1 MERRTEIRFRFQSTF
16 WYDISPTGAGGI
28 DAVGHYTS
36 DTAFFSAEC
45 DTNGVYAALSQ
56 SGNRWEFTLQPP
68 RGSGPL
74 RPVTYDVMPGLFDLT
89 RTLLRIN
96 GPSIFNGLSYVCSD
110 GMARV
115 VVQEVEYRTT
125 GEIDR
130 FVATIDQQCA
140 RSERFRGEIRLTRP
154 PRPVGPAPSCIP

>member
-1 MERRTEIRFRFQSTF
+1 
-16 WYDISPTGAGGI
+16 
-28 DAVGHYTS
+28 
-36 DTAFFSAEC
+36 
-45 DTNGVYAALSQ
+45 
-56 SGNRWEFTLQPP
+56 
-68 RGSGPL
+68 
-74 RPVTYDVMPGLFDLT
+74 MPGLFDPT

-96 GPSIFNGLSYVCSD
+96 GPSIFNGISYVCSD

-154 PRPVGPAPSCIP
+154 PRPAGPAPSGIP